1 LAVWTTLHGIGGA
14 VEGAGDT
21 PLLGPLLALAATA
34 AGGVAALE
42 VIGRD
47 RPTRERRAVGL
58 LVGLPYAVIGLI
70 LVTVSRQESWA
81 PNALAAVPACGAIGA
96 LGGLIGVEAWH
107 RRGRTDTDRQT
118 RRAEG
123 PVAVAGRALRLL
135 AIALAAALVAGLLG
149 NAVAIGS
156 GEETDTSVGAW
167 YAGLYAVEHAVAL
180 LALGLGAVAERAGVL
195 GVPLLLDDVDAVPRV
210 FRVTDL
216 DAALPGAAHVGLTL
230 LLVAA
235 AYGLFAVAGYRAARA
250 AGPRASLSELL
261 IRWIVVTLT
270 LAAALLV
277 LVVLAYPVTG
287 DETTFGPRPGSVLG
301 WALLGGGAAAFVGT
315 VLGAPQAVVRE
326 AVLTTRSGIARI
338 RGRAGAA

>member
-1 LAVWTTLHGIGGA
+1 
-14 VEGAGDT
+14 
-21 PLLGPLLALAATA
+21 
-34 AGGVAALE
+34 
-42 VIGRD
+42 
-47 RPTRERRAVGL
+47 
-58 LVGLPYAVIGLI
+58 
-70 LVTVSRQESWA
+70 VTVSRQESWA

-118 RRAEG
+118 RRADR
-123 PVAVAGRALRLL
+123 PAAVGGRALRLL
-135 AIALAAALVAGLLG
+135 ALALAAALVAGLLG

-156 GEETDTSVGAW
+156 GEETDTTVGAW
-167 YAGLYAVEHAVAL
+167 YACLYAVEHAVAL
-180 LALGLGAVAERAGVL
+180 LVLGLGAVVERAGVL
-195 GVPLLLDDVDAVPRV
+195 GVPLLLDDVDAVPRA

-250 AGPRASLSELL
+250 AGPRASVSELL
-261 IRWIVVTLT
+261 IRWVVVTLT

-277 LVVLAYPVTG
+277 LVVLAYPVAG

-301 WALLGGGAAAFVGT
+301 WSLLGGGAAAFVGV
-315 VLGAPQAVVRE
+315 VLGAPQQVVRNAWRSFAT
-326 AVLTTRSGIARI
+326 AVRQVRNP
-338 RGRAGAA
+338 